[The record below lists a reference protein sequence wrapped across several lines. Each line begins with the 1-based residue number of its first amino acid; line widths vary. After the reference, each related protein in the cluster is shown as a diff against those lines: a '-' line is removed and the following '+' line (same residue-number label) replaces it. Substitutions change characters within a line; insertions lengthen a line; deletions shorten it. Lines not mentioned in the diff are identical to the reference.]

1 MRFRCGAGVP
11 RRRSLAGTLPYL
23 FVHSYGNLR
32 TIDVHPFTVL
42 RAMPGGDF
50 EWSDLTFFLAVAR
63 AGRLTVAAARLKVEH
78 STVSRRIAALEAAL
92 GAKLFD
98 RHPHG
103 YALTAAGDRLLAAA
117 EGMETLALS
126 AQGEIAGSD
135 LGVSGT
141 VRIGAPDG
149 FGTFFLAPR
158 IGALADLHPGL
169 DIQLLAMPR
178 LFSLSKRE
186 ADIAISLSRPKEG
199 RLHARK
205 LTDYRLGLYA
215 ARAYLEK
222 YGAIESRAALQRH
235 RFIGYVDDL
244 IYAPE
249 LDYVPLVAKDLR
261 VRLKSSS
268 LVAQMTATRAGAGVC
283 VLPCFMADLFAGEGP
298 EALVPILPME
308 VGLTRTFWLLTHA
321 DTRDLARIR
330 VAADFIAEAAQKGR
344 GVLMPG

>member
-1 MRFRCGAGVP
+1 MRA
-11 RRRSLAGTLPYL
+11 
-23 FVHSYGNLR
+23 
-32 TIDVHPFTVL
+32 
-42 RAMPGGDF
+42 GDF
-50 EWSDLTFFLAVAR
+50 DWSDLTFFLAVAR
-63 AGRLTVAAARLKVEH
+63 AGRLTAAAARLKVEH
-78 STVSRRIAALEAAL
+78 STVSRRIGALEEAL

-98 RHPHG
+98 RRPHG
-103 YALTAAGDRLLAAA
+103 YGLTAAGERLMAAA
-117 EGMETLALS
+117 EGMETLALA
-126 AQGEIAGSD
+126 AQGEIGGAD
-135 LGVSGT
+135 LGVAGT

-158 IGALADLHPGL
+158 ISALADLHPEL

-215 ARAYLEK
+215 SRAYLERH
-222 YGAIESRAALQRH
+222 GPIESRAGLQRH
-235 RFIGYVDDL
+235 PFIGYVDDL

-249 LDYVPLVAKDLR
+249 LDYVPLVAKDIR

-268 LVAQMTATRAGAGVC
+268 LVAQLTATQAGAGVC
-283 VLPCFMADLFAGEGP
+283 VLPCFMGDLFAGDRP
-298 EALVPILPME
+298 NALVPILPGD
-308 VGLTRTFWLLTHA
+308 VGLTRTFWLLTHT

-330 VAADFIAEAAQKGR
+330 VAADFIASVVQAAR
-344 GVLMPG
+344 GQFLSPR

>member
-1 MRFRCGAGVP
+1 MRA
-11 RRRSLAGTLPYL
+11 
-23 FVHSYGNLR
+23 
-32 TIDVHPFTVL
+32 
-42 RAMPGGDF
+42 GDF
-50 EWSDLTFFLAVAR
+50 DWSDLRFFLAVAR
-63 AGRLTVAAARLKVEH
+63 AGRLTAAAARLKVEH
-78 STVSRRIAALEAAL
+78 STVSRRIAALEVAL

-98 RHPHG
+98 RRPHG
-103 YALTAAGDRLLAAA
+103 YGLTAAGERLIAAA
-117 EGMETLALS
+117 EGMETLALA
-126 AQGEIAGSD
+126 AQGEIGGAD
-135 LGVSGT
+135 LGVAGT
-141 VRIGAPDG
+141 VRVGAPDG

-158 IGALADLHPGL
+158 IGALADLHPEL

-215 ARAYLEK
+215 ARAYLNRH
-222 YGAIESRAALQRH
+222 GPIESRASLQRH
-235 RFIGYVDDL
+235 PFIGYVDDL

-268 LVAQMTATRAGAGVC
+268 LVAQLTATQAGAGVC
-283 VLPCFMADLFAGEGP
+283 VLPCFMADLFRDERP
-298 EALVPILPME
+298 DALVPILPEE
-308 VGLTRTFWLLTHA
+308 VGLTRTFWLLTHT

-330 VAADFIAEAAQKGR
+330 VAADFITHLVQNAR
-344 GVLMPG
+344 GQFLSSR